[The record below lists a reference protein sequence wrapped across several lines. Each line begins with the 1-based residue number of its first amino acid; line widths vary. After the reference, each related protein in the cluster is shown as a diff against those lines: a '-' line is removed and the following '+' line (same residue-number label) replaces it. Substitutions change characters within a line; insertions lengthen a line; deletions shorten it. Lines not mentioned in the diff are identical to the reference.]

1 MARTLSAAQ
10 ERAWVPY
17 IESSLRLETLLDE
30 RLREST
36 GLTLIDYHLL
46 MLLTAATEHR
56 LRMSELAEKMVFSR
70 SRITYQINSM
80 VKRGLVLREP
90 VPEDRRGY
98 RAVLTA
104 TGADALRNAMPM
116 HAESVHELFLDH
128 LSPDE
133 IGCVEKIFTRLRDN
147 LHESPRDS
155 PHTDDRKQT
164 P

>member
-1 MARTLSAAQ
+1 MARTLSTAEVQ
-10 ERAWVPY
+10 VWRPY

-30 RLREST
+30 RLREAT

-46 MLLTAATEHR
+46 MLLAAATDHR
-56 LRMSELAEKMVFSR
+56 LRMSELAERMVFSR

-80 VKRGLVLREP
+80 TKRGLVLREP

-104 TGADALRNAMPM
+104 SGADTLRDAMPL
-116 HAESVHELFLDH
+116 HTESVRELFFDH
-128 LSPDE
+128 IRPDE
-133 IGCVEKIFTRLRDN
+133 LDCVERVFTRLNDN
-147 LHESPRDS
+147 LQ
-155 PHTDDRKQT
+155 DDRAHYDGKQT

>member
-1 MARTLSAAQ
+1 MTRRLSPAQ
-10 ERAWVPY
+10 ERAWRPY

-30 RLREST
+30 RLREAA
-36 GLTLIDYHLL
+36 GLSLIDYHLL
-46 MLLTAATEHR
+46 MLLTDAPDHR

-80 VKRGLVLREP
+80 TKRGLVLREP

-104 TGADALRNAMPM
+104 TGADALHRALPL
-116 HAESVHELFLDH
+116 HTESVRELFFDH

-133 IGCVEKIFTRLRDN
+133 LDCVEQVFTRLHDHLQSDELQYDN
-147 LHESPRDS
+147 G
-155 PHTDDRKQT
+155 KQT

>member
-10 ERAWVPY
+10 ERAWGPY

-30 RLREST
+30 RLREGT

-46 MLLTAATEHR
+46 MLLTDATEHR
-56 LRMSELAEKMVFSR
+56 LRMSELAQKMVFSR

-80 VKRGLVLREP
+80 AKRGLVLREP

-104 TGADALRNAMPM
+104 TGSDALRNAMPL
-116 HAESVHELFLDH
+116 HTESVRELFFDH
-128 LSPDE
+128 IRPDE
-133 IGCVEKIFTRLRDN
+133 IDCVERVFTRLRGN
-147 LHESPRDS
+147 LQEKLRDD
-155 PHTDDRKQT
+155 PHNDDRKQT
-164 P
+164 S

>member
-1 MARTLSAAQ
+1 MATQLSAAQ
-10 ERAWVPY
+10 QRAWRPY
-17 IESSLRLETLLDE
+17 IEASLRLETLLDE

-46 MLLTAATEHR
+46 MLLSDAPEHR

-80 VKRGLVLREP
+80 AKRGLVLREP

-104 TGADALRNAMPM
+104 TGLDALHDAAPL
-116 HAESVHELFLDH
+116 HSESVRELFFDHIRTDELD
-128 LSPDE
+128 
-133 IGCVEKIFTRLRDN
+133 CVERVFARLHAN
-147 LHESPRDS
+147 LQHDESEQS
-155 PHTDDRKQT
+155 P
-164 P
+164 

>member
-1 MARTLSAAQ
+1 MLSTAEARTW
-10 ERAWVPY
+10 RPY

-30 RLREST
+30 RLREAT
-36 GLTLIDYHLL
+36 GLSLMDYHLL
-46 MLLTAATEHR
+46 MLLAAASDHR

-80 VKRGLVLREP
+80 TKRGLVLREP

-104 TGADALRNAMPM
+104 SGAEVLREAMPL
-116 HAESVHELFLDH
+116 HAASVRELFFDH
-128 LSPDE
+128 IRPDE
-133 IGCVEKIFTRLRDN
+133 LDCIERVFTRLHDT
-147 LHESPRDS
+147 LQHDELP
-155 PHTDDRKQT
+155 PDDERQT

>member
-1 MARTLSAAQ
+1 MTRMLSTAEARTW
-10 ERAWVPY
+10 RPY

-30 RLREST
+30 RLREAT
-36 GLTLIDYHLL
+36 GLSLMDYHLL
-46 MLLTAATEHR
+46 MLLAAAPDHR

-80 VKRGLVLREP
+80 TKRGLVLREP

-104 TGADALRNAMPM
+104 SGAEVLRDAMPL
-116 HAESVHELFLDH
+116 HAESVRELFFDH
-128 LSPDE
+128 IRPDE
-133 IGCVEKIFTRLRDN
+133 LDCIERVFTRLHDT
-147 LHESPRDS
+147 LQH
-155 PHTDDRKQT
+155 DDPQPDDERQT

>member
-1 MARTLSAAQ
+1 MLSTAEARTW
-10 ERAWVPY
+10 RPY

-30 RLREST
+30 RLREAT
-36 GLTLIDYHLL
+36 GLSLMDYHLL
-46 MLLTAATEHR
+46 MLLAAAPDHR

-80 VKRGLVLREP
+80 TKRGLVLREP

-104 TGADALRNAMPM
+104 SGAEVLRDAMPL
-116 HAESVHELFLDH
+116 HAESVRELFFDHIRPAELDCI
-128 LSPDE
+128 E
-133 IGCVEKIFTRLRDN
+133 RVFTRLHDT
-147 LHESPRDS
+147 LQH
-155 PHTDDRKQT
+155 DDPQPDDERQT